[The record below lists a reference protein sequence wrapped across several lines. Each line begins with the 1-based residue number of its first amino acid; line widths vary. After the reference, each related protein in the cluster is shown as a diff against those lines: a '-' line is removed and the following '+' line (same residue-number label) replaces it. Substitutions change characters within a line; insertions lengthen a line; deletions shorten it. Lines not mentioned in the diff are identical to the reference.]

1 MQPVRSLA
9 MGKFA
14 GAFRR
19 KAGKNIDTKTVKSGR
34 GGYDILYSLYGELEQ
49 LVMRGEKHR
58 RVLSRK
64 IICLAS
70 TAPPLSLS
78 FSLSIAWKWLAKSR
92 GIYDIYTGRGC
103 ASIDTA
109 KGG

>member
-19 KAGKNIDTKTVKSGR
+19 KAGKNIDTETVKSGGG

-49 LVMRGEKHR
+49 LVMRGEKH
-58 RVLSRK
+58 
-64 IICLAS
+64 
-70 TAPPLSLS
+70 
-78 FSLSIAWKWLAKSR
+78 
-92 GIYDIYTGRGC
+92 
-103 ASIDTA
+103 
-109 KGG
+109 